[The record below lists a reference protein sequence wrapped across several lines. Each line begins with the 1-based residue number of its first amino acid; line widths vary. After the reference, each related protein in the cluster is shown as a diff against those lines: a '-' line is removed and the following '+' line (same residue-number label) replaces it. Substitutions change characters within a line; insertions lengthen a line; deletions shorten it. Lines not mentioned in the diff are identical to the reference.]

1 MPSRRPDPAAQIV
14 FDAYQRTT
22 GPVAFLDESYQAP
35 DGVAA
40 HRDTFYVFTAVIV
53 ELDAMDELRVGIE
66 DIADGTYWHTTKALQ
81 TTSGI
86 DQTRDMLDFL
96 ADGHEACVI
105 AHQIPVGADDT
116 DAQTARTAC
125 YRQLA
130 IELGAGRDDVWP
142 AIDLFVLEE
151 RNQSNFRNKDKAD
164 HKALVSEKLIP
175 RNTRLLSTSPRHEHL
190 LWLPDLVSMAYRRTL
205 THTNSTSK
213 LFDVIADN
221 VHFVEVSEPEKA
233 QE

>member
-1 MPSRRPDPAAQIV
+1 M
-14 FDAYQRTT
+14 
-22 GPVAFLDESYQAP
+22 
-35 DGVAA
+35 
-40 HRDTFYVFTAVIV
+40 
-53 ELDAMDELRVGIE
+53 GIE
-66 DIADGTYWHTTKALQ
+66 GIADGTYWHTTKALQ
-81 TTSGI
+81 TSSGI

-164 HKALVSEKLIP
+164 HKVLVSEKLIP

-205 THTNSTSK
+205 THSNSTSK
-213 LFDVIADN
+213 LFDAIADN

-233 QE
+233 QK

>member
-14 FDAYQRTT
+14 FDAYQRTS
-22 GPVAFLDESYQAP
+22 GPVAFLNESYQAP
-35 DGVAA
+35 NGVAA

-53 ELDAMDELRVGIE
+53 ELDAMDERRVGIE
-66 DIADGTYWHTTKALQ
+66 GIADGTYWHTTNALQ
-81 TTSGI
+81 TSSGI

-151 RNQSNFRNKDKAD
+151 RNQSNYNAD
-164 HKALVSEKLIP
+164 
-175 RNTRLLSTSPRHEHL
+175 RTRWPSVARSEHL
-190 LWLPDLVSMAYRRTL
+190 TYCNAANKSQITQSSNYIRCIPCTPRRSSYRVPTDL
-205 THTNSTSK
+205 
-213 LFDVIADN
+213 
-221 VHFVEVSEPEKA
+221 
-233 QE
+233 